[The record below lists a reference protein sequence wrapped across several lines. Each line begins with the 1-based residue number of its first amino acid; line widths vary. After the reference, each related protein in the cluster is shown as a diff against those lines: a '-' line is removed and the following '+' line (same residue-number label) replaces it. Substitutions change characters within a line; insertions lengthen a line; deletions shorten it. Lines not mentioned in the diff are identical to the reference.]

1 MEAAQTR
8 QEHEADP
15 EGSGVR
21 PRQAEVWDLLGK
33 LDRYERRAL
42 SRRHSAINAF
52 EAACTAARPPGPP
65 SMAIWQ
71 NEPNE

>member
-8 QEHEADP
+8 QEHEADA

-42 SRRHSAINAF
+42 SRRHIAINAF
-52 EAACTAARPPGPP
+52 EAACAAACPPRPAVHGNL
-65 SMAIWQ
+65 AERTQ
-71 NEPNE
+71 